1 MHVNEPYPPE
11 MAGFLK
17 KIKKAVKR
25 AFTPPKH
32 IRKAFKKAI
41 RPLAHWKMK
50 DVTKAFKKAF
60 VVPHKVRKMYNER
73 GILDAFEMWLETEVD
88 PIAKK
93 FGEGKTFI
101 TPTDVLL
108 APLSLLVPGS
118 GAAVSAG
125 LKASVDVAAKVGF
138 KAAAW
143 HAVKTAAIKLAPDIA
158 GEAIITGMDFVKAK
172 KLEEDMKKLAR
183 RAEREEAIATA
194 EYVAAEEA
202 AVREEAAIVV
212 EERALPFVTEAIA
225 FRKAPPA
232 EKPFPWMIP
241 AAAVGALLLFK
252 VLEDR

>member
-1 MHVNEPYPPE
+1 MHANEPYPPE

-17 KIKKAVKR
+17 KIKKAVKK

-50 DVTKAFKKAF
+50 DVTKAFKRAF
-60 VVPHKVRKMYNER
+60 VVPGKVKKAYKKR
-73 GILDAFEMWLETEVD
+73 GFLEAFEIWLETEVD
-88 PIAKK
+88 PIAAK
-93 FGEGKTFI
+93 FGKGETFI
-101 TPTDVLL
+101 TPVDVML

-143 HAVKTAAIKLAPDIA
+143 HAVKVAATKLAPDIA
-158 GEAIITGMDFVKAK
+158 GEAIIAGMDFVKAK

-183 RAEREEAIATA
+183 RAEREEARA
-194 EYVAAEEA
+194 AAEEA
-202 AVREEAAIVV
+202 AAIRKEEAIIV
-212 EERALPFVTEAIA
+212 EEEAALPFVTEAVV
-225 FRKAPPA
+225 FRKPPPV